1 MSYRFISFASTPL
14 MSHVKYIWIDQR
26 KDLYYI
32 TNDQLD
38 IIHEKTQDDSYM
50 LIQQPKKPTRYSKY
64 KNTLKHIIKQLSSN
78 DLNNGFLYIN
88 GDIWQFTK

>member
-1 MSYRFISFASTPL
+1 MTYRFISIASTPL

-32 TNDQLD
+32 TDDQLD
-38 IIHEKTQDDSYM
+38 IIQEEKKATQ
-50 LIQQPKKPTRYSKY
+50 YSKY

-78 DLNNGFLYIN
+78 DLNNGFVYIN
-88 GDIWQFTK
+88 GYIWQFTKLD